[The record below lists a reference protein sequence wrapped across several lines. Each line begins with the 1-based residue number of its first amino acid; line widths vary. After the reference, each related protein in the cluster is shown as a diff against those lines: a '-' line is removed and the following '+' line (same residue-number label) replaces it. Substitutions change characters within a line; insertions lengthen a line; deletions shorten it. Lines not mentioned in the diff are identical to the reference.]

1 MNKLTLSLQQAC
13 LACALTFVLN
23 AIALPLRASFSMPSP
38 VLNKFGK
45 AIVSKKGQKVRFTR
59 PSLPSRGAPT
69 GRIWG
74 GGNRSNDKCPPVAQP
89 LTALIPVYEMNSDRT
104 RPSWALTV
112 SDRPTFWFY
121 VPYTLT
127 QALPVKFV
135 LQDHQ
140 DNEIYSTSLTQSGSS
155 PGIVNV
161 QLPATIPPLKSGEQY
176 RWYFLIQCDS
186 IGTHVEGVVE
196 RQPLTPEIQ
205 RQLQGKGL
213 KEQAEIYAAN
223 GIWYDAL
230 TTLAELRRN
239 KSSTPD
245 ALLDWQGF
253 LQSAGFETIIVD
265 APITN
270 CCTPTKGSQK

>member
-1 MNKLTLSLQQAC
+1 MNKLTLSLQQAS
-13 LACALTFVLN
+13 LACVLTF
-23 AIALPLRASFSMPSP
+23 ALSALPSPLRASVPIPSSAS
-38 VLNKFGK
+38 NKLEK
-45 AIVSKKGQKVRFTR
+45 AVASKGQKVRFTR
-59 PSLPSRGAPT
+59 PSLPRRGAPT

-74 GGNRSNDKCPPVAQP
+74 GGSRGTCPPVAQP
-89 LTALIPVYEMNSDRT
+89 LTALVPVYELNSEGI

-127 QALPVKFV
+127 QDLPVEFV
-135 LQDHQ
+135 LEDSQRKDIHK
-140 DNEIYSTSLTQSGSS
+140 TSLTQNGAS
-155 PGIVNV
+155 PGIVRV
-161 QLPATIPPLKSGEQY
+161 QWPATAPPLKSGEQY
-176 RWYFLIQCDS
+176 RWYFLIQCNS
-186 IGTHVEGVVE
+186 IATHVEGVVE
-196 RQPLTPEIQ
+196 RLPLPPDLQ

-230 TTLAELRRN
+230 TTLAEFRRSKLGN
-239 KSSTPD
+239 TD
-245 ALLDWQGF
+245 ALANWQSF
-253 LQSAGFETIIVD
+253 LQSAGLEAITVD